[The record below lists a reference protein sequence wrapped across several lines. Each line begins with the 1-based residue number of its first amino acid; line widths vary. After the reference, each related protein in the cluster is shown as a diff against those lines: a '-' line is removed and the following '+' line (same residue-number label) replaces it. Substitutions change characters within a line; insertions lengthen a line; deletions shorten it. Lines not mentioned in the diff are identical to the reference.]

1 MLAPYFSSNISAG
14 KFQHSEMTGIHV
26 DNNAADSVVYAHVQ
40 LTGLISDCFFL
51 WQHVFCPEINHHNRL
66 FYNLLAGFDP
76 MRVT

>member
-1 MLAPYFSSNISAG
+1 MTEQINIRVKLGNSR
-14 KFQHSEMTGIHV
+14 TRI
-26 DNNAADSVVYAHVQ
+26 AADSVVYAHVQ